1 MKDAD
6 GAFTKALAASVKL
19 LGPVDGESD
28 FGARTRPHLQH
39 DQPFCCTV
47 LPALSIQI
55 VLHRALML
63 SEVASKP
70 DAAWQV
76 AESMYRDC
84 ESKVDKAD
92 DRQVSMLHMLRN
104 LKAHLEKKLMA
115 AEGEVAP
122 PSQSVGQRSSDDSLC
137 LLRPCHIARCQ
148 RSAQDGLSVSTPQYH
163 SYCRW
168 TGAETRPALPP
179 PRSIRYSEGAAGK
192 TSRGLLGGKATDR
205 DKSNNKKVSRSWGWS
220 ERASLLPSSRLP
232 GPDGRGGGCLCGV
245 GGPGGGGG
253 CCIIRCLR

>member
-1 MKDAD
+1 MSGSKADRFVDLILLAENQDLRQKHVKDAD

-122 PSQSVGQRSSDDSLC
+122 P
-137 LLRPCHIARCQ
+137 
-148 RSAQDGLSVSTPQYH
+148 LSVS
-163 SYCRW
+163 R
-168 TGAETRPALPP
+168 AAL
-179 PRSIRYSEGAAGK
+179 
-192 TSRGLLGGKATDR
+192 
-205 DKSNNKKVSRSWGWS
+205 V
-220 ERASLLPSSRLP
+220 
-232 GPDGRGGGCLCGV
+232 
-245 GGPGGGGG
+245 
-253 CCIIRCLR
+253 